1 MPPSLLIL
9 ARILKKASKKC
20 FFPWSER
27 GVGYHADWCYPAGVL
42 AMRKSLIVE
51 LVLLNSVL
59 ALSGCTRVCSQP
71 GPRKELDIEER
82 TTWDDE
88 EYPVAQ
94 NTCTGS
100 RGGGYHGGGHGIY
113 FHGGGGGRTTTRP
126 GTGTVGRGG
135 FGSTGH
141 AAS

>member
-1 MPPSLLIL
+1 ML
-9 ARILKKASKKC
+9 ADVICGRSV
-20 FFPWSER
+20 F
-27 GVGYHADWCYPAGVL
+27 

-59 ALSGCTRVCSQP
+59 ALSGCTKVCSQAE
-71 GPRKELDIEER
+71 PRKEIDPGER

-94 NTCTGS
+94 NTC
-100 RGGGYHGGGHGIY
+100 RGRSSGYHGGGGHGIY